1 MSAPHGSPAVTVARA
16 HVDAWSNHD
25 YDTARSGLAPDVHV
39 TAITTMPFP
48 PPTDLTGAGDYMTG
62 LIQFAQAVVP
72 GSARIIASTGDDR
85 NALIMLTV
93 EADFGAGK
101 VTLPGSRLY
110 LLDDDSKIKSEH
122 VVFYAAHSSAGGG
135 RGRAPAAAG
144 LPGRHRLI
152 TKSSGSHP
160 I

>member
-1 MSAPHGSPAVTVARA
+1 MPAPRESQAVTVARA
-16 HVDAWSNHD
+16 HVEAWSNHD
-25 YDTARSGLAPDVHV
+25 YDAARTGLAPDVHV
-39 TAITTMPFP
+39 TAITTMAFP
-48 PPTDLTGAGDYMTG
+48 PPTDLTGADDYMTG

-110 LLDDDSKIKSEH
+110 LLDEGSKIKSEH
-122 VVFYAAHSSAGGG
+122 VVFYAAQ
-135 RGRAPAAAG
+135 
-144 LPGRHRLI
+144 
-152 TKSSGSHP
+152 
-160 I
+160 

>member
-1 MSAPHGSPAVTVARA
+1 MSAPHQSQAVTVARA
-16 HVDAWSNHD
+16 HVEAWSNHD

-39 TAITTMPFP
+39 TSIITMPFP
-48 PPTDLTGAGDYMTG
+48 PPTELTGAADYMTG

-101 VTLPGSRLY
+101 VTLRGSRLY
-110 LLDDDSKIKSEH
+110 LLDEDSKIKSEH
-122 VVFYAAHSSAGGG
+122 VVFY
-135 RGRAPAAAG
+135 PVQ
-144 LPGRHRLI
+144 
-152 TKSSGSHP
+152 
-160 I
+160 

>member
-1 MSAPHGSPAVTVARA
+1 MPAPREPQAVTVARA
-16 HVDAWSNHD
+16 HVEAWTHHD
-25 YDTARSGLAPDVHV
+25 YD
-39 TAITTMPFP
+39 
-48 PPTDLTGAGDYMTG
+48 MTG

-93 EADFGAGK
+93 QADFGTGQ

-122 VVFYAAHSSAGGG
+122 VVFYAAG
-135 RGRAPAAAG
+135 
-144 LPGRHRLI
+144 
-152 TKSSGSHP
+152 
-160 I
+160 